1 MKKYTLI
8 LSLASVMV
16 SVFSS
21 CQKSDLVAPA
31 PKTAGPLTVKSFTG
45 QDVNG
50 KVVLHFSVANQNDS
64 LAYFQVFSGSTG
76 NNLCAIARIAPS
88 TSTANTTYEYQDA
101 SPKGNPTYYMLVY
114 VLQDGTTRFV
124 PKMLSVQ
131 L

>member
-1 MKKYTLI
+1 MKKYAFVL
-8 LSLASVMV
+8 LAATVLV

-21 CQKSDLVAPA
+21 CQKSDLVAPVKKA
-31 PKTAGPLTVKSFTG
+31 SGPLSVSSFTG
-45 QDVNG
+45 QEVNG
-50 KVVLHFSVANQNDS
+50 KVVLHFSVSNQNDS
-64 LAYFQVFSGSTG
+64 LAYFQVFSGATG

-88 TSTANTTYEYQDA
+88 ANDSTYEYQDA

-114 VLQDGTTRFV
+114 VLQNGTTRFV